1 MVQRYMESMIKI
13 RIVCGITKVM
23 LKVLSDF
30 FLFCKILHF

>member
-23 LKVLSDF
+23 LKVLSEF